1 MMIVREVALEDLDAL
16 WDLIEQ
22 ANAGM
27 TSLNIDKEQ
36 LADRVERS
44 HFAFRRLTE
53 RAEGAPYV
61 FVMQDMDSGTLVG
74 TSCIFSKTGGFEPFY
89 AYRIVKETNYCDL
102 LKQKHEIRS
111 LQLIKTHNG
120 PTEIGS
126 LFLLPEYRG
135 SGNGKLLSM
144 SRFAYIA
151 AHPKRFASQ
160 TIAEMRGFLDPN
172 GVSPFW
178 EAIGA
183 HFFKIDFPRADS
195 LSMIDKQFIED
206 LMPKYPIYLD
216 LLPEAAVAVIGRVH
230 EQTEP
235 ALAMLE
241 SQGFVR
247 TDQIDIF
254 DGGPVVQCATQSITA
269 VQASSQYLISQESGV
284 GTWRDYPEGQFY
296 AKAIVTTSRSPFVAV
311 QCEIVMIDN
320 RVWMDRLVLN
330 ALKVQR
336 DDRVWVLRQ

>member
-61 FVMQDMDSGTLVG
+61 FVMQDLDNGSLAG

-89 AYRIVKETNYCDL
+89 AYRIVKETNYCEL
-102 LKQKHEIRS
+102 LKQSHEISS

-135 SGNGKLLSM
+135 RGSGRLLSM

-178 EAIGA
+178 EAIGS

-216 LLPEAAVAVIGRVH
+216 LLPREAVVVIGQVH
-230 EQTEP
+230 VQTKP

-254 DGGPVVQCATQSITA
+254 DGGPVVQCATQSIVA
-269 VQASSQYLISQESGV
+269 VQDSSQYLVSHDSGL
-284 GTWRDYPEGQFY
+284 GTWRDYPAGQSFS
-296 AKAIVTTSRSPFVAV
+296 KAIVTTSRSPYVAV
-311 QCEIVMIDN
+311 QCDIVMIDN
-320 RVWMDRLVLN
+320 RVWMDRFVMN
-330 ALKVQR
+330 ALKVQG
-336 DDRVWVLRQ
+336 DDTVWVMKQ

>member
-1 MMIVREVALEDLDAL
+1 MMIVREVELEDLDAL
-16 WDLIEQ
+16 WVLIGQ

-27 TSLNIDKEQ
+27 TSLNIDKGQ

-61 FVMQDMDSGTLVG
+61 FVMQDLDNGNLVG
-74 TSCIFSKTGGFEPFY
+74 TSCIFSKIGGFEPFY

-102 LKQKHEIRS
+102 LKQAHEISS
-111 LQLIKTHNG
+111 LHLVKTHNG

-126 LFLLPEYRG
+126 LFLLPDYRG
-135 SGNGKLLSM
+135 RGCGRLLSM

-151 AHPKRFASQ
+151 AQPKRFAPQ
-160 TIAEMRGFLDPN
+160 TIAEMRGFIDPN
-172 GVSPFW
+172 GISPFW
-178 EAIGA
+178 EAIGS

-206 LMPKYPIYLD
+206 LMPKYPIYLE
-216 LLPEAAVAVIGRVH
+216 LLPAEAVAVIGRVH
-230 EQTEP
+230 EQTKP

-254 DGGPVVQCATQSITA
+254 DGGPVVQCETKSISS
-269 VQASSQYLISQESGV
+269 VQASSQHFVSQESGQP
-284 GTWRDYPEGQFY
+284 TWRDHPDGQFQ
-296 AKAIVTTSRSPFVAV
+296 AKAIVTTSGSPFVAV
-311 QCEIVMIDN
+311 QCDVALMDN
-320 RVWMDRLVLN
+320 RVAMDANLMT
-330 ALKVQR
+330 ALRIQH
-336 DDRVWVLRQ
+336 DDPVWVMKR

>member
-1 MMIVREVALEDLDAL
+1 MMIVREVVLEDLDAL

-44 HFAFRRLTE
+44 HFAFQRLTE

-61 FVMQDMDSGTLVG
+61 FVMQDLESGSLAG

-102 LKQKHEIRS
+102 LKQTHEISS

-135 SGNGKLLSM
+135 RGTGKLLSM

-160 TIAEMRGFLDPN
+160 TIAEMRGFLDSN

-178 EAIGA
+178 DAIGS

-206 LMPKYPIYLD
+206 LMPKYPIYLE
-216 LLPEAAVAVIGRVH
+216 LLPEEAVAVIGRVH
-230 EQTEP
+230 EQTAP

-254 DGGPVVQCATQSITA
+254 DGGPVVKCATQSIAA
-269 VQASSQYLISQESGV
+269 VQASSQYPVSQESGL
-284 GTWRDYPEGQFY
+284 GTWRDYPAGQFY

-311 QCEIVMIDN
+311 QCDIVILDN
-320 RVWMDRLVLN
+320 RVWMERFVMN
-330 ALKVQR
+330 ALKVQG
-336 DDRVWVLRQ
+336 DGTVWVMKQ

>member
-16 WDLIEQ
+16 WELIGQ

-36 LADRVERS
+36 LADRIERS

-61 FVMQDMDSGTLVG
+61 FVMQDLDSGRLVG
-74 TSCIFSKTGGFEPFY
+74 TSCIFSKIGGFEPFY
-89 AYRIVKETNYCDL
+89 AYRIVEESRYCEL
-102 LKQKHEIRS
+102 LKQTQEIQS
-111 LQLIKTHNG
+111 LHLIKTHNG

-126 LFLLPEYRG
+126 LFLRPEYRG
-135 SGNGKLLSM
+135 QGCGKLLSM
-144 SRFAYIA
+144 SRFAYIY

-160 TIAEMRGFLDPN
+160 TIAEMRGYLDPN

-178 EAIGA
+178 EAIGS

-195 LSMIDKQFIED
+195 LSMVDKQFIED
-206 LMPKYPIYLD
+206 LMPKYPIYLE
-216 LLPEAAVAVIGRVH
+216 LLPKEAIAIIGKVH
-230 EQTEP
+230 PQTKP

-254 DGGPVVQCATQSITA
+254 DGGPVVQCETQSIAA
-269 VQASSQYLISQESGV
+269 VQATGRFAVSHESGCT
-284 GTWRDYPEGQFY
+284 GWRDKTDGQFFE
-296 AKAIVTTSRSPFVAV
+296 KVIVATSQSLFIAV
-311 QCEIVMIDN
+311 QCDAI
-320 RVWMDRLVLN
+320 L
-330 ALKVQR
+330 A
-336 DDRVWVLRQ
+336 DDRVSIDDSVMTALKLQPGDTVLVMKP